1 MWLQYNT
8 DKYNAFLASTV
19 NLNTIV
25 LYLFSPTIMGIN
37 YVISQ
42 NLSSHITYGVGA
54 RGDNISQ
61 QGRHDQ

>member
-42 NLSSHITYGVGA
+42 NLSSHITYGVRA